1 MVDEVLRSDDD
12 APPRALLDDPV
23 GYGSTAAPR
32 CFEARYIPRNLVG
45 HWTDVVA
52 LTGGRTGVLLGC
64 CPPVGRRANIEVLR
78 SQSRAELMRSADPV
92 RTLSGFADSPVS
104 ALCAVIDG
112 DTMTFSING
121 HSSAALSSAGMAPVV
136 LSADAGRSSVS
147 PLTAGTTVLMTS
159 GPIRSAGT
167 LLGDCTG
174 VHLDQL
180 ADRVIQGLAS
190 DSGAA
195 AVLYRHP
202 PKPLSITMP
211 ADPSS
216 LAVSRGL
223 LREWLSAAGLGTEIA
238 ADVLLAVGEATANST
253 EHAVVSSPGPVE
265 ITLEGQLS
273 ESALRLTIS
282 DNGCWKPADDSPGHR
297 GHGLLLMRALV
308 DSVDVT
314 TGPHGTNVTMV
325 KELSR

>member
-1 MVDEVLRSDDD
+1 MVDEVLRSDGD
-12 APPRALLDDPV
+12 APSHALLDDPV
-23 GYGSTAAPR
+23 GYGSTATPW
-32 CFEARYIPRNLVG
+32 CFEARHIPQNLVG

-52 LTGGRTGVLLGC
+52 LTAGRTGVLLGC
-64 CPPVGRRANIEVLR
+64 CPPEDRCAGIEVLR
-78 SQSRAELMRSADPV
+78 SQARAELMRTADPV
-92 RTLSGFADSPVS
+92 RTLSSLVNSPMS
-104 ALCAVIDG
+104 ALCAVMEG
-112 DTMTFSING
+112 DTMTFSILG
-121 HSSAALSSAGMAPVV
+121 QSSAALSSAGMAPFA
-136 LSADAGRSSVS
+136 LSAGAGRYSVS
-147 PLTAGTTVLMTS
+147 PLAAGTTVLMSS

-167 LLGDCTG
+167 LLGDSTG

-202 PKPLSITMP
+202 PEPLSITMP
-211 ADPSS
+211 SDPSS

-223 LREWLSAAGLGTEIA
+223 LRDWLSAAGLGTEAA

-253 EHAVVSSPGPVE
+253 EHAVVGSPGPVE
-265 ITLEGQLS
+265 ITLTVQFS

-308 DSVDVT
+308 DAVDVT
-314 TGPHGTNVTMV
+314 TSPRGTTVTMV
-325 KELSR
+325 KELPR